1 MNSIAGPLR
10 DGLSVFRD
18 GHPNNPLAWLALLRH
33 DYLSAKLSA
42 DANAWQLLA
51 TEYSKRGPIIPKEL
65 RRSEEM
71 FALDVDEARCK
82 M

>member
-1 MNSIAGPLR
+1 MSQSIHSR
-10 DGLSVFRD
+10 DDLVAFRAA
-18 GHPNNPLAWLALLRH
+18 HPDNPLAWLTLLRH
-33 DYLSAKLSA
+33 DFLAAKLSA
-42 DANAWQLLA
+42 DPATWQQLA
-51 TEYSKRGPIIPKEL
+51 AEYSKRGPIIPKEF

>member
-1 MNSIAGPLR
+1 MSRASTSRDALIA
-10 DGLSVFRD
+10 FRD
-18 GHPNNPLAWLALLRH
+18 THPQNPLGWLALLRH
-33 DYLSAKLSA
+33 DYLEAKVSA
-42 DANAWQLLA
+42 DAASWQLLA
-51 TEYSKRGPIIPKEL
+51 AEYSRRGPIIPKEL